1 MVAVVKTR
9 KERLDAIRIA
19 AENDLYTFAKLV
31 QPNRMYGHVHEEM
44 FRFWTREKANL
55 NQLALVPRAHQKSH
69 CAAVYAAWMVIKQPW
84 ITILYVSAT
93 ADLAEKQLYAIKNI
107 LDSKIVKRYWPELLD
122 PDEGKREKWAV
133 GEICVDHPERKAEG
147 VRDPTVKASG
157 LTSGITGFHADAIFI
172 DDAVT
177 PNNAYTTEGRK
188 KVEMMYSQL
197 ASIKN
202 SHAKTV
208 IVGTRY
214 HPKDLYAT
222 VQETMLERF
231 KEGMLISSKP
241 LYELFFRVVEEDEQ
255 FIWPTQ
261 TRKDGR
267 TFGFD
272 ENVLAHKRAEYL
284 DKTQFKAQYYNDPND
299 PENARIKRDTFQYY
313 TPKHVSNDTGRWA
326 INGNRLNVYAA
337 IDFAFTLGVKSDY
350 TSIVVVGVD
359 SDRNYYVMDITRF
372 KTSSIKVYFDEILAM
387 YTKWGFKKLRAEIS
401 AAQEVIVEDLKQS
414 YIIPNGLSLSVDT
427 HKPTAK
433 QGSKEERMMA
443 ILEPKYNNGQM
454 WHYRSGYCQ
463 VLEEE
468 LTQENPPH
476 DDCMD
481 ALSAAIDVS
490 TPPARTGFNRQNKI
504 NKAVYSSRFGGVSG
518 VNYRGAA

>member
-1 MVAVVKTR
+1 MTISRKTR
-9 KERLDAIRIA
+9 EERVNAIRLA
-19 AENDLYTFAKLV
+19 AESDLLTFAKLV

-44 FRFWTREKANL
+44 FRFWTRQKANL

-107 LDSKIVKRYWPELLD
+107 LDSKIVKRYWPDLLD

-133 GEICVDHPERKAEG
+133 GEICVDSPIRKEEG

-157 LTSGITGFHADAIFI
+157 LTAGITGFHADAVFI

-177 PNNAYTTEGRK
+177 PNNAYTKEGRK

-197 ASIKN
+197 SSIKN

-222 VQETMLERF
+222 VQETMLERY
-231 KEGMLISSKP
+231 KEGELIQSEP
-241 LYELFFRVVEEDEQ
+241 LYELFFRVVEEDGE
-255 FIWPTQ
+255 FCWPTQ
-261 TRKDGR
+261 VRKDGR

-284 DKTQFKAQYYNDPND
+284 DKTQFRAQYWNDPND
-299 PENARIKRDTFQYY
+299 PENARIKRDKFQYY
-313 TPKHVSNDTGRWA
+313 TQKQLIYADGRWSC
-326 INGNRLNVYAA
+326 NGNRLNVFAA
-337 IDFAFTLGVKSDY
+337 VDFAFTLGKKSDF
-350 TSIVVVGVD
+350 TAIVVVGVD
-359 SDRNYYVMDITRF
+359 SDRAYYVLDIARF
-372 KTSSIKVYFDEILAM
+372 KTNSIKDYFDEILGL
-387 YTKWGFKKLRAEIS
+387 YTKWGFRKIRAEVS

-414 YIIPNGLSLSVDT
+414 YIIPNGLALSVDSFR
-427 HKPTAK
+427 PTAK
-433 QGSKEERMMA
+433 HGSKEERMMA
-443 ILEPKYNNGQM
+443 ILEPKYNNDQVY
-454 WHYRSGYCQ
+454 HYRSGYCQ

-476 DDCMD
+476 DDIMD

-490 TPPARTGFNRQNKI
+490 VPPARSGFNRQ
-504 NKAVYSSRFGGVSG
+504 KAKNNVIYSSRFGGLSG
-518 VNYRGAA
+518 VRIRGAA